1 MLTLLGRP
9 ITAGFTLVL
18 FLPSLSLAEAGTPW
32 TASHHVGPRT
42 TIAVRALNG
51 AAAPLQTSA
60 SAWLAEQGKGAKA
73 CRIAGTAPRLAVT
86 CPGRQGPLTYSIAIQ
101 RDGGWLVI
109 GYSDRSGRQHT
120 GTRLLDRFSADLEG
134 YERP

>member
-1 MLTLLGRP
+1 MSPLLGRP
-9 ITAGFTLVL
+9 IAAGFTLAL

-32 TASHHVGPRT
+32 TASPHVGPGT

-51 AAAPLQTSA
+51 AAAPLQSSA
-60 SAWLAEQGKGAKA
+60 AAWLAEQGSGAKA

-86 CPGRQGPLTYSIAIQ
+86 CKGRQGPLTYTVIIQ
-101 RDGGWLVI
+101 RDGGWLVT
-109 GYSDRSGRQHT
+109 GYSDRSGRHHT

-134 YERP
+134 YERQ